1 MVMKYDVPL
10 PRVVD
15 KNGNELRRLNVI
27 DASVNL
33 SLQPLSTAQIMIPI
47 FENLEMRELVQMY
60 TSQGFA
66 GVFRVRSPGQNYRM
80 ESKQYAL
87 DHGIVELGD
96 YVVNSNAE
104 FNTSA
109 KSIINTIFS
118 HYRGSLWALGNIV
131 PTEVIQYSLNY
142 EDVLTAL
149 MGVMEQLPD
158 YMMQFNQNTV
168 PWKLNIIRKPQ
179 TVTGE
184 GRLSRNVVS
193 ARISEDDNNLC
204 TRIISPDL
212 PNGKMDADTIS
223 TYGVVEKFIGKDE
236 DQESSAFVSDCNK
249 YLAQHKNPLLSVSLE
264 LRDLEQITGESL
276 DGITV
281 GDLYRLALPD
291 YNTTIEQ
298 PVISLAWRSVYG
310 DPGAIN
316 VVLANEEFTMTS
328 AFHNVAGAG
337 GGLSSSSS
345 TARSLAKANQ
355 KIIREEVKLR
365 ETELTVQNAVE
376 NLEEA
381 WVEIDAHGVEI
392 GAQQKTTDLLAERVT
407 TNEATLT
414 VQAKEIA
421 AKVSHT
427 EFDDLGNRVS
437 SAESS
442 LTVQAEQIE
451 SKVSQTDFTGNT
463 VASLINQT
471 ATTVTIQA
479 QKIDLSGYCTATRI
493 KVIEDAL
500 AATLNCNTLS
510 AVSGYANS
518 FTANAF
524 YCTGSNSAAQWQSM
538 TVVTGGRKSG
548 QQAFALSSNGSSI
561 TGTMYAT
568 MVTDLYTDTIFYL
581 GHT

>member
-33 SLQPLSTAQIMIPI
+33 SLQPLSTAQIMIPL

-87 DHGIVELGD
+87 DHAIVELGD
-96 YVVNSNAE
+96 YIVNSNAE

-118 HYRGSLWALGNIV
+118 HYKGSLWALGNIV

-158 YMMQFNQNTV
+158 YMMQLNQNTV
-168 PWKLNIIRKPQ
+168 PWQLNIIRKPQ

-392 GAQQKTTDLLAERVT
+392 GAQQRTTDLLAERVT

-437 SAESS
+437 SAEAS

-451 SKVSQTDFTGNT
+451 SKVSTTDFNGNEI
-463 VASLINQT
+463 ASRINQT
-471 ATTVTIQA
+471 ATTITIQA
-479 QKIDLSGYCTATRI
+479 QKIDLQGYVTASQ
-493 KVIEDAL
+493 L
-500 AATLNCNTLS
+500 AAAFSEATLVSTQRLS
-510 AVSGYANS
+510 VANS
-518 FTANAF
+518 FYINGAYA
-524 YCTGSNSAAQWQSM
+524 SWQS
-538 TVVTGGRKSG
+538 TNVVLSAWANKSS
-548 QQAFALSSNGSSI
+548 QRAFALTDGSKV
-561 TGTMYAT
+561 TGTYYMEP
-568 MVTDLYTDTIFYL
+568 VTGIGTDTQPIFYL
-581 GHT
+581 GRVDSD